1 MADSGQ
7 RSGHV
12 AHEMLRYPC
21 RGVLALRKP
30 AGGNMKVE
38 MFILRGLYAMTALAI
53 LFGIGA
59 FLFHAH

>member
-1 MADSGQ
+1 
-7 RSGHV
+7 
-12 AHEMLRYPC
+12 
-21 RGVLALRKP
+21 
-30 AGGNMKVE
+30 MKVE